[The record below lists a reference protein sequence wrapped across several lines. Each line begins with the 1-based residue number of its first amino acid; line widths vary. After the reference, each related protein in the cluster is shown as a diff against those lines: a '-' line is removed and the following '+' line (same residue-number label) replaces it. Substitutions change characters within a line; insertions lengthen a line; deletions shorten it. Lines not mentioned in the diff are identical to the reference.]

1 MVQTTDLIKGAAT
14 DATERE
20 GGAERDGDGRDGARG
35 GDGRAGTP
43 SDGGRG
49 GARERL
55 IEAAAPLF
63 AEQGFDA
70 VSTRSLARAAGVNLS
85 AITYHFGGKENL
97 YKAVIQRFVD
107 DLEPHRRR
115 MIALLREGVA
125 RAGGDR
131 QVLARVAGGFVA
143 GLIGF
148 LLSGELPRWRIQLML
163 REITQPSAAFEIV
176 MREHVGP
183 LHDAVGGLVAAATG
197 ADPSSETT
205 KLLTQSVVGQCL
217 MFGLGKSVVLWRLG
231 WDDYT
236 PERIGQVVGSVTPAV
251 LAALDLPA
259 PDGPEAAG

>member
-1 MVQTTDLIKGAAT
+1 MKGAAT
-14 DATERE
+14 DTPDDDDR
-20 GGAERDGDGRDGARG
+20 GGAPE
-35 GDGRAGTP
+35 
-43 SDGGRG
+43 

-55 IEAAAPLF
+55 IEAAARLF
-63 AEQGFDA
+63 ADQGFDA
-70 VSTRSLARAAGVNLS
+70 VSTRALARAAGVNLS

-97 YKAVIQRFVD
+97 YQAVIQRFVD

-115 MIALLREGVA
+115 MITLLREGVA
-125 RAGGDR
+125 RAGDDR
-131 QVLARVAGGFVA
+131 RVLARVAGGFVA

-197 ADPSSETT
+197 ADPQAETT

-217 MFGLGKSVVLWRLG
+217 LFGLGKSVVLWRLG

-236 PERIGQVVGSVTPAV
+236 PERIEQVVGSVTPAV

-259 PDGPEAAG
+259 LDGPEAAE